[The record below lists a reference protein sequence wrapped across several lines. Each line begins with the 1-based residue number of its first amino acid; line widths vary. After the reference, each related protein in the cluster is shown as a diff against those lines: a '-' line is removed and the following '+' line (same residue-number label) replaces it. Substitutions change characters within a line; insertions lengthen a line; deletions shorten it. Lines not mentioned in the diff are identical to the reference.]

1 MWVRNILGTLMRL
14 IKGGLLISMLFL
26 NSCGTAYTGVE
37 GNAGPVN
44 VAIILN
50 SNKEFILDT
59 SISVPLVG
67 NEYLGANWVIGYET
81 VIGKAQSS
89 DYKLFIV
96 WEDETNDVW
105 MNEYDV
111 QQKFK
116 VTFADNQVVKKIE
129 SAGNGSVVVSVDIS
143 ARTSI
148 NSSSNSSESNDENSS
163 CGGTTLSK
171 IKINKSAYVCTET
184 DRLIVREVPGGSEI
198 LRLYPQEVVS
208 VIGGP
213 KCYDSATWW
222 QINIPSGTKSTVGQ
236 TDLEDFFYTNSEVTG
251 WVREGG
257 DYLDPYYICQ

>member
-1 MWVRNILGTLMRL
+1 MWVKNILDTTIRL
-14 IKGGLLISMLFL
+14 TMKCFFVSGLFL
-26 NSCGTAYTGVE
+26 AACGTVYTGVE

-44 VAIILN
+44 ISIVLN
-50 SNKEFILDT
+50 SNKEFVLDT

-81 VIGKAQSS
+81 VLGKAQSS

-96 WEDETNDVW
+96 WEDETGSVW
-105 MNEYDV
+105 VNEYDV

-116 VTFADNQVVKKIE
+116 VTFTNNQVVRKIE
-129 SAGNGSVVVSVDIS
+129 GAGNGSVVVSVDIS
-143 ARTSI
+143 SSESI
-148 NSSSNSSESNDENSS
+148 NSSSNSSESNSENSS
-163 CGGTTLSK
+163 CGGTTPSK
-171 IKINKSAYVCTET
+171 IKINKNAYVCTKT

-222 QINIPSGTKSTVGQ
+222 KINIPAGTKGTVGQ